1 MTTVTEREDSAVSAA
16 ALALPTPLVVP
27 RVNLLPPERAEQA
40 RVRRI
45 QMALGGGLLATV
57 GVMAVLYVAAA
68 STAADA
74 QEDLQAASARNA
86 AVQARTTEF
95 ADVEAVYA
103 RAEAAQAML
112 AEAMG
117 EEVRYSSALDDL
129 ARSVPEDVWL
139 KNVTI
144 TQTPVPAGIGD
155 VEGGIGTV
163 TFTGT
168 AFEHD
173 DVATW
178 LESLTRKGYAKPALT
193 SSTEALLGQRVT
205 VDFVSS
211 VVLTPA
217 ALSGRYTTPAGG

>member
-1 MTTVTEREDSAVSAA
+1 MSVDTTIETELLRTG
-16 ALALPTPLVVP
+16 LPTLP
-27 RVNLLPPERAEQA
+27 RVNLLPVEIGEA
-40 RVRRI
+40 VCFRRI
-45 QMALGGGLLATV
+45 QAGLGGGLLVTV

-74 QEDLQAASARNA
+74 EDELQVATARNA
-86 AVQARTTEF
+86 AVQAETTKF

-112 AEAMG
+112 TQAMG
-117 EEVRYSSALDDL
+117 EEVRYSSVLNDL
-129 ARSVPEDVWL
+129 ARSVPDDVWL
-139 KNVTI
+139 KNVTVA
-144 TQTPVPAGIGD
+144 QTPVPAGIGD
-155 VEGGIGTV
+155 VQGGIGSV

-178 LESLTRKGYAKPALT
+178 LESLTRKGYATPGLT
-193 SSTEALLGQRVT
+193 SSTEALLGERVT
-205 VDFVSS
+205 VDFASS

>member
-1 MTTVTEREDSAVSAA
+1 MTAPVDTSIETELLRPG
-16 ALALPTPLVVP
+16 LPTLP
-27 RVNLLPPERAEQA
+27 RVNLLPAEIEEA
-40 RVRRI
+40 VRFRRI
-45 QMALGGGLLATV
+45 QVGLGGGLLATV